1 MVIIMDNILPENA
14 MLHFT
19 GGVIE
24 NISSD
29 RNNIFVTV
37 SYTECMN
44 CARRDQRIVLVI
56 GNNTVILNES
66 GNRISAGDLQEGM
79 VINATFSSVMTRS
92 IPPQARA
99 YLIRVVQRPESEN
112 ITTGRII
119 NIDRQ
124 NRSFTTISDSDM
136 SSAIRFIVPENASI
150 TNIFG
155 RPMEFSD
162 LVVGLRVRVR
172 HAAFM
177 TASIPPQTTAFEIR
191 VIR

>member
-1 MVIIMDNILPENA
+1 MDNILPENA

-19 GGVIE
+19 GGTIE

-29 RNNIFVTV
+29 RNNTLITV
-37 SYTECMN
+37 SYTECVK
-44 CARRDQRIVLVI
+44 CSRQDQRIVLVI

-66 GNRISAGDLQEGM
+66 GNRVSASDLQEGM

-92 IPPQARA
+92 IPPQSRA
-99 YLIRVVQRPESEN
+99 YLIRIVQRPESEN

-119 NIDRQ
+119 NINRP

-136 SSAIRFIVPENASI
+136 SSAIRFIVPESATI

-162 LVVGLRVRVR
+162 LVTGLRVRVR

-177 TASIPPQTTAFEIR
+177 TASIPPQTTAFEIQ